1 MLISLFCIPQY
12 CLSLPP
18 PTPILFSSYSTDMA
32 KMNVTKLSHA
42 YNIASST
49 TNIAAAFKYKE

>member
-1 MLISLFCIPQY
+1 
-12 CLSLPP
+12 
-18 PTPILFSSYSTDMA
+18 MA